1 MKITS
6 NKNQTYFF
14 VAVKMLYVKPWCI
27 VAAAVLIFV
36 IFFSFLFSA
45 DLIYVA
51 FRVSSTPLSHVTGV
65 VLNYNFNIV
74 TAGLEIEGQH
84 TEKEQANLLKR
95 LTFVPTVMVCWGPV
109 GVHDVSESDEYWWR
123 EVTFFC
129 CPPWHA
135 TSLSSDQSFAMNW
148 RLAMNPSGRGR

>member
-6 NKNQTYFF
+6 NKNQKYFF
-14 VAVKMLYVKPWCI
+14 VAVKMSYVKPWCI

-45 DLIYVA
+45 DLIYVP
-51 FRVSSTPLSHVTGV
+51 FHVSSTPLSHVTGV

-84 TEKEQANLLKR
+84 TKKR
-95 LTFVPTVMVCWGPV
+95 AG
-109 GVHDVSESDEYWWR
+109 
-123 EVTFFC
+123 
-129 CPPWHA
+129 
-135 TSLSSDQSFAMNW
+135 
-148 RLAMNPSGRGR
+148 